1 MPRGLRLGG
10 VSSVTSQHGESLP
23 GESARSAIAPGA
35 RSPRWGPWLIVGCYL
50 LCAIALT
57 WRLWADPAG
66 RVVAGNPGDV
76 DLFAWFMRYSATA
89 ISHGR
94 LPALVTTGL
103 NAPQGINLMWNT
115 SILLPGVVLAPVTLL
130 AGPQTSLTILLTA
143 GFAGSAISLFVVLRR
158 WDASLAAAALGG
170 ALYGFSPALIAAGMG
185 HFQLQFAVFPPL
197 IIDAVLRIVTGR
209 GPAGRVRAVRT
220 GAWLGLLTAAQLFIG
235 EELLVDTAVA
245 AAVMVAVLIL
255 GHPRAVIEAVRR
267 RVGTIAAGLG
277 AAAVVAALTC
287 GYALWVQFR
296 GPLAS
301 HGSPWHVPEFHSYPY
316 VFVTPSGALLFH
328 TAASAA
334 AAAAYPEPLPEYLAY
349 LGWPLIIAAV
359 VAAACFWRDPRV
371 RLTAV
376 TWAVLELFSLG
387 AVGGTFAGIRYPGS
401 VLPWHWLAH
410 LPVLAD
416 VLPDRFSILADGAA
430 AALLAFAL
438 DRARRLAPRGDSQ
451 RLIGL
456 AAIAVAVLAVLPLVP
471 RPLPAAAVSPAPA
484 GWQAAFARLRL
495 ASGARVLVIPDVQL
509 NLRWQAETGVP
520 GSVVGGGDF
529 IEPDATGQATSYIYN
544 RLITARYLTALWDGS
559 PAVRQPSQA
568 QIREDLAHWQL
579 AAIVTVTSRNSRL
592 ARFLT
597 KEFGR
602 PVVQVDNVMAWRPPS
617 QAAQGK
623 LFPRRRKGRTCLMAE
638 TIVITGGAGFL
649 GSHLSERLL
658 ADGCSV
664 ICLDNFCTGTPA
676 NVAHLIE
683 HPAFRLVRY
692 DVTEYVYVGG
702 PVDTVLHFASPASPV
717 DYLDLPIETLKVGS
731 MGTIHA
737 LGLAREK
744 GARFLLASTSEVYG
758 DPLVHPQGE
767 DYWGNVNPVG
777 PRGVYD
783 EAKRFS
789 EALTVAYRKNHAVET
804 KIVRIFNTYG
814 PRMRPNDGRAIPT
827 FIRQALRGEPIT
839 VSGDGSQTRSVCYVS
854 DLVEGILR
862 LVRSSHPGP
871 MNIGNPSELSV
882 LELAETIRQMTGS
895 RSPITFV
902 PRPQDDPMV
911 RQPRI
916 DLAREVLGWKPEIG
930 LEDGLERTIGWFREQ
945 AG

>member
-1 MPRGLRLGG
+1 
-10 VSSVTSQHGESLP
+10 VSSVRSQYGQSLP
-23 GESARSAIAPGA
+23 GESARSAAAPGA
-35 RSPRWGPWLIVGCYL
+35 RTASWGPWLVVGCYL
-50 LCAIALT
+50 LCAFALT
-57 WRLWADPAG
+57 WRLWVDPAG
-66 RVVAGNPGDV
+66 RLVAGNAGDV
-76 DLFAWFMRYSATA
+76 NLFAWFMRYSATA
-89 ISHGR
+89 VSHGR
-94 LPALVTTGL
+94 LPGLVTTGL

-115 SILLPGVVLAPVTLL
+115 SILLPGVLLAPVTLL

-143 GFAGSAISLFVVLRR
+143 GFAGSAISLFAVLRR
-158 WDASLAAAALGG
+158 WDASLTAAALGG
-170 ALYGFSPALIAAGMG
+170 AVYGFSPALIAAGMG
-185 HFQLQFAVFPPL
+185 HFQLQVAVLPPL

-209 GPAGRVRAVRT
+209 GRAVRN
-220 GAWLGLLTAAQLFIG
+220 GVWLGLLTAAQLFIG

-245 AAVMVAVLIL
+245 AVVMVVVLAG
-255 GHPRAVIEAVRR
+255 GHPGAAIKAVKERTRA
-267 RVGTIAAGLG
+267 IAAGLG
-277 AAAVVAALTC
+277 TAALVAALTC

-301 HGSPWHVPEFHSYPY
+301 HGSPWQVPEFHSYPY
-316 VFVTPSGALLFH
+316 AFVTPSGALLFH
-328 TAASAA
+328 TTSSAA
-334 AAAAYPEPLPEYLAY
+334 MAAAYPEPLPEYLAY
-349 LGWPLIIAAV
+349 LGWPLLIAAV
-359 VAAACFWRDPRV
+359 VATVCFWRDPKV

-376 TWAVLELFSLG
+376 TCAVLELFSLG
-387 AVGGTFAGIRYPGS
+387 AVGGTFAGIGYSGS

-438 DRARRLAPRGDSQ
+438 DRARRLAPR
-451 RLIGL
+451 RVIGI
-456 AAIAVAVLAVLPLVP
+456 AATALAVLVVLPLVP
-471 RPLPAAAVSPAPA
+471 RPLPAAAVSPVPA
-484 GWQAAFARLRL
+484 GWQATLARLRL
-495 ASGARVLVIPDVQL
+495 ASGAHVLVVPDVQL
-509 NLRWQAETGVP
+509 NMRWQAETGVP
-520 GSVVGGGDF
+520 GSIVGGGDF
-529 IEPDATGQATSYIYN
+529 VEPNATGHAISYVYY
-544 RLITARYLTALWDGS
+544 RRATARYLTALWQGT
-559 PAVRQPSQA
+559 PAGPPPSQG
-568 QIREDLAHWQL
+568 QIREDLAYWQL
-579 AAIVTVTSRNSRL
+579 AAIVTVTSRDSRL
-592 ARFLT
+592 CRFLT
-597 KEFGR
+597 KEFGL
-602 PVVQVDNVMAWRPPS
+602 PAVQVDNVMAWRLPS
-617 QAAQGK
+617 QASHGK
-623 LFPRRRKGRTCLMAE
+623 LSAQRRKGRACLMGE

-658 ADGCSV
+658 ADGCTV

-683 HPAFRLVRY
+683 NPAFRLVRY
-692 DVTEYVYVGG
+692 DVTEYLYVGG

-717 DYLDLPIETLKVGS
+717 DYLELPIETLKVGS
-731 MGTIHA
+731 IGTIHA

-854 DLVEGILR
+854 DLVEGVLR
-862 LVRSSHPGP
+862 LLRSSHPGP

-895 RSPITFV
+895 RSPITFI

-930 LEDGLERTIGWFREQ
+930 LEEGLERTIGWFREQ